1 MTDLL
6 TQPGA
11 VAAKYPTEPATDAH
25 HVVIVGGGFGGLYAA
40 QSLGRSPVQVTLI
53 DRRNFHLFQP
63 LLYQVATGGLSPGDI
78 ASPLR
83 AVLKQQANTKVLL
96 GDVVDIDTDTQRV
109 ILKRGQ
115 TVPYDS
121 LIVATGGTHHYFGN
135 DHWEAMAPSIK
146 TIEDALEVRRRIFL
160 AYEAAEK
167 EPDLDKRAALL
178 TFLVVGGGPTGVEL
192 AGALA
197 DLAFGTLE
205 KDFRNID
212 TYETKIILV
221 EGMDRVL
228 PPFPEDLSANAT
240 ESLAKLGVEVRTK
253 TLVTSI
259 EGDLITLKSGDTEE
273 VLRTKTVLWAA
284 GVKAS
289 AMGKIV
295 ADRTGA
301 ECDRGGRVIV
311 EPDFSIA
318 NHPNVFVVGDLAHYA
333 HQNEGRPL
341 PGVAPVAM
349 QGGKYVAKLIQHRV
363 ADKPLPKFE
372 YKDSGSLAV
381 VGRNAAVVD
390 LNWIK
395 FTGFPA
401 WMIWLVVH
409 IFYLIEFDNKLVVM
423 TQWLWSYTTRN
434 QGARLI
440 TGKDV
445 DKVEDTMRGEIRL
458 QK

>member
-6 TQPGA
+6 TQPGV
-11 VAAKYPTEPATDAH
+11 VAAKYPTEPATDDH

-40 QSLGRSPVQVTLI
+40 QALGRSPVQVTLI

-96 GDVVDIDTDTQRV
+96 GDVVDIDPGEQRV

-205 KDFRNID
+205 KDFRNIN
-212 TYETKIILV
+212 TFETKIILV

-240 ESLAKLGVEVRTK
+240 ESLTKLGVEVRTR

-295 ADRTGA
+295 AERTGA
-301 ECDRGGRVIV
+301 ECDRGGRVMV

-318 NHPNVFVVGDLAHYA
+318 NHPNIFVVGDLAHYA

-349 QGGKYVAKLIQHRV
+349 QGGKYVAKLIQHRI
-363 ADKPLPKFE
+363 ADKPMPKFE

>member
-1 MTDLL
+1 
-6 TQPGA
+6 
-11 VAAKYPTEPATDAH
+11 
-25 HVVIVGGGFGGLYAA
+25 
-40 QSLGRSPVQVTLI
+40 
-53 DRRNFHLFQP
+53 
-63 LLYQVATGGLSPGDI
+63 
-78 ASPLR
+78 
-83 AVLKQQANTKVLL
+83 
-96 GDVVDIDTDTQRV
+96 
-109 ILKRGQ
+109 
-115 TVPYDS
+115 
-121 LIVATGGTHHYFGN
+121 
-135 DHWEAMAPSIK
+135 
-146 TIEDALEVRRRIFL
+146 
-160 AYEAAEK
+160 
-167 EPDLDKRAALL
+167 
-178 TFLVVGGGPTGVEL
+178 
-192 AGALA
+192 
-197 DLAFGTLE
+197 
-205 KDFRNID
+205 
-212 TYETKIILV
+212 
-221 EGMDRVL
+221 
-228 PPFPEDLSANAT
+228 
-240 ESLAKLGVEVRTK
+240 
-253 TLVTSI
+253 VTSI

-295 ADRTGA
+295 AERTGA
-301 ECDRGGRVIV
+301 ECDRGGRVMV

-318 NHPNVFVVGDLAHYA
+318 NHPNIFVVGDLAHYA

-349 QGGKYVAKLIQHRV
+349 QGGKYVAKLIQHRI
-363 ADKPLPKFE
+363 ADKPIPKFE

-445 DKVEDTMRGEIRL
+445 DKVEDIMRGEIRL
-458 QK
+458 QKFEHP

>member
-11 VAAKYPTEPATDAH
+11 VAAKYPTEPATDDH

-40 QSLGRSPVQVTLI
+40 QALGRSPVQVTLI

-96 GDVVDIDTDTQRV
+96 GDVVDIDPDEQRV

-212 TYETKIILV
+212 TFETKIILV

-228 PPFPEDLSANAT
+228 PPFPEALSANAA

-259 EGDLITLKSGDTEE
+259 EGDLITLKRGDTEE
-273 VLRTKTVLWAA
+273 VIRTKTVLWAA

-295 ADRTGA
+295 AERTGA
-301 ECDRGGRVIV
+301 ECDRGGRVMV

-318 NHPNVFVVGDLAHYA
+318 NHPNIFVVGDLAHYA

-363 ADKPLPKFE
+363 ADKPMPKFE

-390 LNWIK
+390 LNWIQ

>member
-6 TQPGA
+6 TQPGV
-11 VAAKYPTEPATDAH
+11 VAAKYPTEPATDDH

-40 QSLGRSPVQVTLI
+40 QALGRSPVQVTLI

-83 AVLKQQANTKVLL
+83 AVLKQQTNTKVLL
-96 GDVVDIDTDTQRV
+96 GDVVDIDTDDQRV

-212 TYETKIILV
+212 TFQTKIILV

-240 ESLAKLGVEVRTK
+240 ESLVKLGVEVRTR

-295 ADRTGA
+295 AERTGA
-301 ECDRGGRVIV
+301 ECDRGGRVMV

-318 NHPNVFVVGDLAHYA
+318 NYPNVFVVGDLAHYA

-363 ADKPLPKFE
+363 ADKPMPKFE

-401 WMIWLVVH
+401 WVIWLVVH

-423 TQWLWSYTTRN
+423 TQWMWSYTTRN

>member
-11 VAAKYPTEPATDAH
+11 VPYPTEPATDAH

-40 QSLGRSPVQVTLI
+40 QALGRSPVQVTLI

-96 GDVVDIDTDTQRV
+96 GDVVDIDTDSQRV

-135 DHWEAMAPSIK
+135 DHWEPIAPSIK

-205 KDFRNID
+205 KDFRNIN

-228 PPFPEDLSANAT
+228 PPFPEDLSTNAA
-240 ESLAKLGVEVRTK
+240 ESLATLGVEVRTR
-253 TLVTSI
+253 TLVTAI
-259 EGDLITLKSGDTEE
+259 EGDLVTLKSGDAEE
-273 VLRTKTVLWAA
+273 TLRTKTVLWAA

-289 AMGKIV
+289 AMGGILAEKTGV
-295 ADRTGA
+295 A
-301 ECDRGGRVIV
+301 CDRGGRVMV
-311 EPDFSIA
+311 EPDFSLA
-318 NHPNVFVVGDLAHYA
+318 NHPNIFVVGDLAHYA

-349 QGGKYVAKLIQHRV
+349 QGGKYVAQLIKSRV
-363 ADKPLPKFE
+363 AEQPTPKFV

-381 VGRNAAVVD
+381 VGRNAAVVN

-440 TGKDV
+440 TGRDV
-445 DKVEDTMRGEIRL
+445 DKVEDVMRGEIRL

>member
-6 TQPGA
+6 TQPGV
-11 VAAKYPTEPATDAH
+11 VAAKYPTEPATDDH

-40 QSLGRSPVQVTLI
+40 QALGRSPVQVTLI

-83 AVLKQQANTKVLL
+83 AVLKQQTNTKVLL
-96 GDVVDIDTDTQRV
+96 GDVVDIDTDEQRV

-205 KDFRNID
+205 KDFRNIN

-228 PPFPEDLSANAT
+228 PPFQ
-240 ESLAKLGVEVRTK
+240 
-253 TLVTSI
+253 
-259 EGDLITLKSGDTEE
+259 
-273 VLRTKTVLWAA
+273 
-284 GVKAS
+284 
-289 AMGKIV
+289 KI
-295 ADRTGA
+295 
-301 ECDRGGRVIV
+301 
-311 EPDFSIA
+311 
-318 NHPNVFVVGDLAHYA
+318 Y
-333 HQNEGRPL
+333 L
-341 PGVAPVAM
+341 PM
-349 QGGKYVAKLIQHRV
+349 R
-363 ADKPLPKFE
+363 
-372 YKDSGSLAV
+372 
-381 VGRNAAVVD
+381 
-390 LNWIK
+390 LN
-395 FTGFPA
+395 
-401 WMIWLVVH
+401 
-409 IFYLIEFDNKLVVM
+409 
-423 TQWLWSYTTRN
+423 R
-434 QGARLI
+434 
-440 TGKDV
+440 
-445 DKVEDTMRGEIRL
+445 
-458 QK
+458 